1 MRSSFRWVFALGLF
15 CAIAAHA
22 ATLSSTVDVSATVV
36 TNCSISVSDLA
47 FGAYDPLGAHAN
59 QQLDGAAAVQVLC
72 TRSASASVQLD
83 AGQSGSRT
91 LNGGAERVTYQ
102 LYRDANRTRAW
113 SGQSGNIR
121 LVSTSAREPQQFT
134 VYARIPAGQ
143 QVTSGRYTDV
153 VRATVYF

>member
-1 MRSSFRWVFALGLF
+1 MRSSFNWVFALCLL
-15 CAIAAHA
+15 CATAAHA
-22 ATLSSTVDVSATVV
+22 ATLSSPVEVSTTVV
-36 TNCSISVSDLA
+36 TNCQIQVSDLA
-47 FGAYDPLGAHAN
+47 FGSYDPLGTHAS

-72 TRSASASVQLD
+72 TKSASASVQID
-83 AGQSGSRT
+83 AGQSGTRT
-91 LNGGAERVTYQ
+91 LNGGADRVTYQ

-113 SGQSGNIR
+113 SGASSNVR

-143 QVTSGRYTDV
+143 RVASGRYTDV